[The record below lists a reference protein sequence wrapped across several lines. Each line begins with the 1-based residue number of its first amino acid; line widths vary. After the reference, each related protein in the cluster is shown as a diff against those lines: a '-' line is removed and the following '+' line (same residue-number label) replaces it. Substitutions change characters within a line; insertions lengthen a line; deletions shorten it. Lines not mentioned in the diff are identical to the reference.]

1 MSLDRELLDRHRGFD
16 DPEAGISETFVS
28 AELGSVPT
36 VAILYRPLGPSRP
49 QGWVV
54 CHSFGMEQTFLM
66 EHEVAAAR
74 ALAKAGFPT
83 LRYHGQGYGDSQGD
97 PHRVGLESHL
107 ADALDAVS
115 VLRTEAGV
123 ERVGTLGARFGG
135 TVAALVAD
143 REALPLLAAWE
154 PVTRGLPYMREL
166 LRSHDLFQM
175 LQGPHGMDAASAPDP
190 LERLT
195 SQGWTDVKGLYLTE
209 EAYRTIAQV
218 DLRRDL
224 RRFRGSCLLVGVSRT
239 GVPGRGI
246 HAVAE
251 RLRSLGAGCQEE
263 GVADEEAGNL
273 GGYHYDNDEDPNAK
287 RDVQAALA
295 SKLADAT
302 VGWALRIASEAKE
315 EGEAAR

>member
-1 MSLDRELLDRHRGFD
+1 MPLDQELLDRHRGFD

-49 QGWVV
+49 WGWVV

-97 PHRVGLESHL
+97 PHRVGLASHL
-107 ADALDAVS
+107 ADAADAVS
-115 VLRTEAGV
+115 VLRAEAGV
-123 ERVGTLGARFGG
+123 DRVGMLGARFGG

-143 REALPLLAAWE
+143 REGLPLLAAWE

-175 LQGPHGMDAASAPDP
+175 LQGPQGTDAASAPDP
-190 LERLT
+190 LESLT
-195 SQGWTDVKGLYLTE
+195 SRGWTDVKGLYLTE

-224 RRFRGSCLLVGVSRT
+224 RGFRGSCLLVGVSRN
-239 GVPGRGI
+239 GVPGQGI
-246 HAVAE
+246 RAVAE
-251 RLRSLGAGCQEE
+251 RLRSLGANCQEE
-263 GVADEEAGNL
+263 GVADEEAGSF

-287 RDVQAALA
+287 RDVQADLA
-295 SKLADAT
+295 SKLSDTT
-302 VGWALRIASEAKE
+302 VGWALRIASEQE
-315 EGEAAR
+315 EAAR